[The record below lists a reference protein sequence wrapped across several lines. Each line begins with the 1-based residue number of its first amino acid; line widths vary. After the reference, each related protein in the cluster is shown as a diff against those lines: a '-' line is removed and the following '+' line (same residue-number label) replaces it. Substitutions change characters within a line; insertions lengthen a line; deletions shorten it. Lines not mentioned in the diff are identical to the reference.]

1 MERYCKADI
10 SYTCYKTLMALSP
23 TPIAKGLIS
32 RSDIAYQHGD
42 NLSALDFDIFVTH
55 LLGKE
60 LI

>member
-1 MERYCKADI
+1 
-10 SYTCYKTLMALSP
+10 MALSP